1 MLGSI
6 GGKSST
12 HEVLEHDHLLSV
24 EMTIACC
31 ASLLGLACPQ
41 ESFVD
46 LARTEDGT
54 RISAMQRRVSV
65 GKAAGE

>member
-41 ESFVD
+41 ESLVN
-46 LARTEDGT
+46 LARAEDGT
-54 RISAMQRRVSV
+54 RLPAIQRGVSA
-65 GKAAGE
+65 GKAV